1 MSVKNSFSYIYIQ
14 IDEERHRVSLGMKKS
29 YFDSDLTD
37 GTNDDDNERVP
48 MDISHIPE
56 IARDLN
62 RALVL
67 PEPES
72 RASVLPLQVSLDE
85 SECSDQEDGNK
96 GHEIANGTEANAKKS
111 EKRLIEKT
119 RKQRFPD
126 ILFFLYL
133 LVPST

>member
-1 MSVKNSFSYIYIQ
+1 
-14 IDEERHRVSLGMKKS
+14 MKKS

-37 GTNDDDNERVP
+37 DDDDNERVP
-48 MDISHIPE
+48 MDISHAPE
-56 IARDLN
+56 MVGDLN

-72 RASVLPLQVSLDE
+72 RASVLPLEVSLDE
-85 SECSDQEDGNK
+85 FDGSDQEDDNK
-96 GHEIANGTEANAKKS
+96 GYEIANGTEANVKKS
-111 EKRLIEKT
+111 EKRLKDKA

-126 ILFFLYL
+126 ISSIFYV